1 MKTVNW
7 TESFEF
13 SRAKASESKVASQ
26 TYLKLFLFYLVLFG
40 GLGLFISVHG
50 TAETL
55 VGTVVVS
62 LFFLG
67 ITWIVNVLPQSVCVN
82 KNGIGSGKTL
92 IPYKEIDS
100 AVVGTIELKGK
111 TFDILSIITTGNV
124 QHVYGLSAKIH
135 PQNLSEKLKAMGV
148 NVQYA

>member
-1 MKTVNW
+1 MKTEKW

-13 SRAKASESKVASQ
+13 SRAKASEFKVTTQA
-26 TYLKLFLFYLVLFG
+26 YLKLFLFYLVLFI

-55 VGTVVVS
+55 VGAVVVS

-67 ITWIVNVLPQSVCVN
+67 FTWLVNFLPKGVYVN

-92 IPYKEIDS
+92 IPYKNIDM
-100 AVVGTIELKGK
+100 AVIGTMELKGK
-111 TFDILSIITTGNV
+111 TFDILSVITTGNV
-124 QHVYGLSAKIH
+124 QHLYGLSAKIN
-135 PQNLSEKLKAMGV
+135 PQKLSETLKAMGV
-148 NVQYA
+148 NVQ